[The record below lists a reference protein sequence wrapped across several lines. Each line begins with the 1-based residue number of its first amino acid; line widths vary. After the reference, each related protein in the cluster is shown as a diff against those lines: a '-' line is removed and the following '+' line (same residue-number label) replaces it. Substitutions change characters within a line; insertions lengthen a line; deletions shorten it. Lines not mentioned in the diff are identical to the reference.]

1 MSAFIVHNDVVGS
14 SDTHPLGHSTS
25 TKTPIG
31 PIVGGAVGGMLFL
44 LGAIFFVWYCLYL
57 RRRSSKFLFGEQAQ
71 PFLPQVTPNAHPP
84 PVTQV
89 ERPSGKAT
97 STQLTNVPIAPVSM
111 SGKRLPMD
119 APRHHLNSSPYL
131 SISNPSGSTSQSQ
144 TSIQISSSLE
154 TPPRCIVHHRHHS
167 DTLLYPPGSTNPSQ
181 TGVQTSSLQDGSSRI
196 IHHHDSGYRLQ
207 DGVVVVEHPPI
218 YSQT

>member
-44 LGAIFFVWYCLYL
+44 LGAIFFAWYCLYR
-57 RRRSSKFLFGEQAQ
+57 RRRSSKILFGEQAQ
-71 PFLPQVTPNAHPP
+71 PFLPQVTPNAHSPP
-84 PVTQV
+84 ATQV
-89 ERPSGKAT
+89 ERLSGKAT
-97 STQLTNVPIAPVSM
+97 STQLTNVPIAPASM

-119 APRHHLNSSPYL
+119 APRHHLDSSPNL
-131 SISNPSGSTSQSQ
+131 STSNPSGSTNQSQ
-144 TSIQISSSLE
+144 PTIQNSSSLE
-154 TPPRCIVHHRHHS
+154 TPPRSIVHHRHHL
-167 DTLLYPPGSTNPSQ
+167 DTLLHPPGSTSPSQ
-181 TGVQTSSLQDGSSRI
+181 TGNQTSSFQDGSSRI

-207 DGVVVVEHPPI
+207 DGVVVVENPPI